1 MASTQVTEGSAARIS
16 QAVATIAPQFID
28 DPVLVYI
35 TNNYSKDQRLPLL
48 NTVFE
53 FMISAAVAN
62 KGTIYEAA
70 DWKSATVIVPPGK
83 DVANPM
89 TLISSGGLGVFANLG
104 ISGTIRSL
112 YEFPRQIGPHKTR
125 VLGKRPFYYVFIV
138 ATVPE
143 GRGRGLAS
151 KIIKQVLAIAQKE
164 QKPAW
169 LEASTESSKRVYA
182 KLGFKEVG
190 TVVLGK
196 GKCDAKGLPMKGGP
210 GVRLWPM
217 VWEPLEES
225 QHE

>member
-1 MASTQVTEGSAARIS
+1 
-16 QAVATIAPQFID
+16 
-28 DPVLVYI
+28 
-35 TNNYSKDQRLPLL
+35 
-48 NTVFE
+48 
-53 FMISAAVAN
+53 MISAATAN

-83 DVANPM
+83 DVTNPM

-104 ISGTIRSL
+104 ISATIKSL
-112 YEFPRQIGPHKTR
+112 YEFPREIGPHKSR

-151 KIIKQVLAIAQKE
+151 TIIKQVLAIAQRE
-164 QKPAW
+164 QRPAW
-169 LEASTESSKRVYA
+169 LEASTEGSKHVYA

-210 GVRLWPM
+210 GIRLWPM
-217 VWEPLEES
+217 VWEPLKES
-225 QHE
+225 QQ